1 MIIKKWSQKNR
12 TCFAKTPGSPTLAWL
27 MSSFFFS
34 TKWVLLPVTNFLK
47 TNIRGMPFTCRL
59 FHYSNMLS
67 EMKVDHGAT
76 ASSLLSDNLSWT
88 YCISSKTNS
97 DKIKVTEEI
106 TGVWALKM
114 MTSKLQ
120 LHQLNGGNVSKTKTP
135 SLREPN
141 MSSVLNVQWW
151 LKLPDVHRSKFPWSW
166 ENNLDYMSQ

>member
-1 MIIKKWSQKNR
+1 MPFKNLYNITMIIKKWSQKNR

-120 LHQLNGGNVSKTKTP
+120 LLFLWPWLRRGTYQMCMLATGYDSDVCHAKKTR
-135 SLREPN
+135 LLGH
-141 MSSVLNVQWW
+141 VV
-151 LKLPDVHRSKFPWSW
+151 
-166 ENNLDYMSQ
+166 